1 MKTITKTL
9 ALCLGLAL
17 TVGCASAPKEE
28 PKKEAEKKLEKIEL
42 TAAKT
47 EVDVDEEVE
56 ITVNATPKNFTIQ
69 TESFAAMNGANI
81 TMKDKKYVFKATKAG
96 DYAVQ
101 AKQDAIDS
109 NVLKIKVVEEEQP
122 EKEDQSAKQPET
134 ETVSDEKTAES
145 AVGYNGYPHNNPNW
159 NADEEQ
165 VVVGG
170 DGTPHNGPASVAWII
185 ANADSYMT
193 PSQQVWVRGSLPQS
207 KLPAEK
213 TPTGM
218 ALFDTDGDTDQ
229 YLVLEGFDT
238 GLQGDPVTLENGTTV
253 AGSEITL
260 TGTLSMKDGRY
271 VLTAN

>member
-47 EVDVDEEVE
+47 EVDVDEELE

-81 TMKDKKYVFKATKAG
+81 TMKDKKYVFKASKAG

-134 ETVSDEKTAES
+134 ETVSDEKAAES

-170 DGTPHNGPASVAWII
+170 DGTPHNGPASV
-185 ANADSYMT
+185 D
-193 PSQQVWVRGSLPQS
+193 WVL
-207 KLPAEK
+207 ENV
-213 TPTGM
+213 
-218 ALFDTDGDTDQ
+218 DQ
-229 YLVLEGFDT
+229 YLVPNQETWVT
-238 GLQGDPVTLENGTTV
+238 GNVPQALKEDANGNMSMVLWNADQTQYIVLKGYTGNGGQEV
-253 AGSEITL
+253 TL
-260 TGTLSMKDGRY
+260 TGTLSKDGNVY
-271 VLTAN
+271 VLTVQ